1 MFTAQILYQFLLF
14 SGVSSCVVTF
24 SLGLN
29 LARATYD
36 SSGCKSLGMCS
47 RFCRCSSLTTHPT
60 TPEPSATHHM
70 WVFAGGVG
78 RKWQH
83 LPNAKFS
90 CLIRDFKNKSIFW
103 AGWWVENKIKLVFF
117 FNDFR
122 ETQVHFLVNTHP
134 CSQEFQ
140 VRNSLLWNSCYL
152 QHQALAMAKLIPGGT
167 PLPPLM

>member
-29 LARATYD
+29 LAHATYD

-60 TPEPSATHHM
+60 TPEPSATHHL
-70 WVFAGGVG
+70 WVFATGVG

-90 CLIRDFKNKSIFW
+90 CLIRDFKNKSILG
-103 AGWWVENKIKLVFF
+103 AGQWVENKIKLVFFF

-122 ETQVHFLVNTHP
+122 ETQVHFLVNTPLAARNFKLEIRCYGTHVI
-134 CSQEFQ
+134 CSTK
-140 VRNSLLWNSCYL
+140 RWRWPS
-152 QHQALAMAKLIPGGT
+152 
-167 PLPPLM
+167 